1 MMAGRKENDNE
12 GKTVGLTI
20 FIFNSGGN
28 GDYYVN
34 CNTVSTK

>member
-28 GDYYVN
+28 VDYYVN
-34 CNTVSTK
+34 CNTVSIK